1 MPERK
6 SSSTGSR
13 DSNGSK
19 SKSSSTG
26 RGKSASAARS
36 GAKASKSAAP
46 PTVTEQLINRVI
58 KPLGLVLMTRERIQ
72 ETLDEAAERGK
83 VTRSDANE
91 LAAELWRRGRQETDD
106 LLSNLEQLL
115 GRGRQQLESATRRAR
130 DNPVARLVGG
140 RERDS
145 SDERSAP
152 PFPILDYDEMTA
164 AQVESNLEG
173 LTAPELR
180 AIRNY
185 ERRHA
190 NRKSVLAA
198 IERGLA

>member
-1 MPERK
+1 MPQK
-6 SSSTGSR
+6 SSSTGSK

-19 SKSSSTG
+19 SKASGGRRGKSSSSTNAG
-26 RGKSASAARS
+26 NTAASPGLA
-36 GAKASKSAAP
+36 GF
-46 PTVTEQLINRVI
+46 TEQLANRVI

-72 ETLDEAAERGK
+72 ETLDEAAERGR
-83 VTRSDANE
+83 VTRTDANE
-91 LAAELWRRGRQETDD
+91 LAAELFKRGRQETDD
-106 LLSNLEQLL
+106 LLSNVEQLL

-130 DNPVARLVGG
+130 ENPVARLVGG
-140 RERDS
+140 RERENS
-145 SDERSAP
+145 AERP
-152 PFPILDYDEMTA
+152 MQTFPILDYDEMTA
-164 AQVESNLEG
+164 GQVEVRLEG
-173 LTAPELR
+173 LTPAELR